1 MALLRKKKVFSP
13 LTFPKFLT
21 QANFH
26 RLGGNCPNIGH
37 TKKLIFPLSARK
49 RPEHVKSNWIVFVV

>member
-13 LTFPKFLT
+13 LIFPKFLT

-37 TKKLIFPLSARK
+37 TKKLIFPL
-49 RPEHVKSNWIVFVV
+49 